1 MAEIL
6 GNYVKFVRGTQ
17 SLYNGLAN
25 KDQDTLYFISET
37 NSDTGK
43 LYLGNKLIS
52 GSASNPSGNITI
64 NDVPIIINNESLADG
79 DLLVYDPTGGENGE
93 EAWVNK
99 PIAEALQIPV
109 MVGATA
115 STDGVSG
122 LVPIPT
128 AGNQL
133 KFLRGDGTWATVTA
147 EMSAEDRADISQLQ
161 SQVATLIG
169 TDANKSV
176 ATIVTEKVA
185 ELLIPEDRKADLDTL
200 QEIAEWIQNHPDDAA
215 AMNSN
220 ITILQ
225 NKVSNLEDLLN
236 GTEQTSG
243 LEARVSNLETTIG
256 TFTPVPGKYVDVGSA
271 IASFNS
277 TITEMN
283 DRLRWH
289 DLTTDGE

>member
-17 SLYNGLAN
+17 SLYNNLAE
-25 KDQDTLYFISET
+25 KDQDTLYFVSEA

-79 DLLVYDPTGGENGE
+79 DLLVYDPTGGENGG

-99 PIAEALQIPV
+99 SIAEALQIPV
-109 MVGATA
+109 MVGATE

-122 LVPIPT
+122 LVPVPT

-176 ATIVTEKVA
+176 ATIVAEKVA
-185 ELLIPEDRKADLDTL
+185 ELLIPENAKEDLDTL
-200 QEIAEWIQNHPDDAA
+200 QEIADWIQDHPDDAA

-225 NKVSNLEDLLN
+225 DKVSNLEDLLN
-236 GTEQTSG
+236 GTEQTTG
-243 LEARVSNLETTIG
+243 LEARVSNLETTMG
-256 TFTPVPGKYVDVGSA
+256 TFTPVPDKYVDVGSA

-289 DLTTDGE
+289 DLTSDGE